1 MSQVNFR
8 RTSFVVLDEA
18 DDLLTSLEEPT
29 TLILKRVRD
38 DAQISCFASSWSEY
52 LRAKAN
58 KILGR

>member
-38 DAQISCFASSWSEY
+38 DAQISCFASSWSED